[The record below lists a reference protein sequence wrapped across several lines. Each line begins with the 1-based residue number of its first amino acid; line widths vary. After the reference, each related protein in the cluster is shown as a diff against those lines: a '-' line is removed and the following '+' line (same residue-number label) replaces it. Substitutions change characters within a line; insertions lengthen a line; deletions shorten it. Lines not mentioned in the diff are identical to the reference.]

1 MQKATGSGAAGQSGD
16 RDDTYRSVVTD
27 LAGLME
33 RLELVERAIVVE
45 MSSGKEDVGADIV
58 VLDDVTPGYVKAG
71 AALQACG
78 ASPGLALHLLQATM
92 TAGVGDEPA
101 AADAREARS
110 PARV

>member
-58 VLDDVTPGYVKAG
+58 VLDYVTPGEG
-71 AALQACG
+71 RRG
-78 ASPGLALHLLQATM
+78 ASGLWRKPWPRPASA
-92 TAGVGDEPA
+92 AGDH
-101 AADAREARS
+101 DRR
-110 PARV
+110 RRR